1 MARFE
6 FHPELFEYRSR
17 ALAYL
22 SDAGY
27 LWLQDFG
34 SVDLLHT
41 EYGFEVCGIKQ
52 KSRAS
57 QMLTVLKRS
66 FPDFEHAEMCY
77 KDFGADEGWK
87 VIISRKRGG
96 LATMQEA

>member
-1 MARFE
+1 MPAFE

-17 ALAYL
+17 ALACL

-34 SVDLLHT
+34 SIDLLHS
-41 EYGFEVCGIKQ
+41 EYGFEVCGIKWE
-52 KSRAS
+52 SSAS
-57 QMLTVLKRS
+57 KILALLERS
-66 FPDFEHAEMCY
+66 FPDLNFVDMYY

-87 VIISRKRGG
+87 VVIAMKRGG
-96 LATMQEA
+96 LTATQQA